1 MSTANHHDNE
11 LDAILDQLCA
21 LQTQF
26 DLELG
31 KVNDENGHENGHSVN
46 GHSVNGH
53 SVNGHSVND
62 NSVNGHEN
70 GNENGH
76 SVNGHGN
83 LSDDSGSGS
92 ITISDAVTSN
102 NSFTFT
108 RQDSIRSSSTSSSS
122 GWMSE
127 RGSNVS
133 TPTIEQFT
141 FNVTNT
147 IKRKPNSVPKIPL
160 TTTTRNLAMHS
171 DDALVDVDSSSS
183 EDEPKGS
190 KSKSKSNS
198 TNGFRTTRATLKNG
212 TLRRSSTEERFK
224 CKNNIYDS
232 IQRYQTVCNDN
243 HHYNH
248 VNGVNNNDKVDILP
262 DHPSTNRMD
271 HHDIPSMNRMDHH
284 DIPSTNRMDHHF
296 NERIIDELPLP
307 PPPQVLTSSLST
319 LSLNLPPPPPEIIH
333 AHFNESSFNRS
344 SPMLYNNNN
353 NMNDNKKYVEPPQV
367 PPKPTLNCKVKSV
380 RISSNIKEIPNGNG
394 ICNGHGSRRPPPPPP
409 PKRSEKTCLTYKIN

>member
-31 KVNDENGHENGHSVN
+31 KVNDENGH
-46 GHSVNGH
+46 
-53 SVNGHSVND
+53 
-62 NSVNGHEN
+62 
-70 GNENGH
+70 

-92 ITISDAVTSN
+92 MTISDAVTSQ

-190 KSKSKSNS
+190 KSNS
-198 TNGFRTTRATLKNG
+198 ANGL
-212 TLRRSSTEERFK
+212 E
-224 CKNNIYDS
+224 
-232 IQRYQTVCNDN
+232 QREQ
-243 HHYNH
+243 H
-248 VNGVNNNDKVDILP
+248 
-262 DHPSTNRMD
+262 
-271 HHDIPSMNRMDHH
+271 
-284 DIPSTNRMDHHF
+284 
-296 NERIIDELPLP
+296 
-307 PPPQVLTSSLST
+307 
-319 LSLNLPPPPPEIIH
+319 
-333 AHFNESSFNRS
+333 
-344 SPMLYNNNN
+344 
-353 NMNDNKKYVEPPQV
+353 
-367 PPKPTLNCKVKSV
+367 
-380 RISSNIKEIPNGNG
+380 
-394 ICNGHGSRRPPPPPP
+394 
-409 PKRSEKTCLTYKIN
+409 

>member
-31 KVNDENGHENGHSVN
+31 KVNDENGH
-46 GHSVNGH
+46 
-53 SVNGHSVND
+53 
-62 NSVNGHEN
+62 
-70 GNENGH
+70 

-92 ITISDAVTSN
+92 ITISDTVTSQ

-147 IKRKPNSVPKIPL
+147 IKRKLNSVPKIPL

-190 KSKSKSNS
+190 KSNS
-198 TNGFRTTRATLKNG
+198 ANGFRTTRATLKNG
-212 TLRRSSTEERFK
+212 TLRRSSTEERLK
-224 CKNNIYDS
+224 CKNNVYDS
-232 IQRYQTVCNDN
+232 IQRYQQTISNDN
-243 HHYNH
+243 HLQQTISNDNHLYNH
-248 VNGVNNNDKVDILP
+248 VNGVNNNDKVDLLP
-262 DHPSTNRMD
+262 DNDNPSTNGV
-271 HHDIPSMNRMDHH
+271 
-284 DIPSTNRMDHHF
+284 DHHF

-353 NMNDNKKYVEPPQV
+353 NNNMNMNMNMNDNKKYVEPPQV

-409 PKRSEKTCLTYKIN
+409 PKRSEKTRLTYKIN